1 MGNKTK
7 CVKDNTKKYKT
18 RLSPPFPA
26 NKCKGKTK
34 KGNNGKMF
42 KSKPDVNGVHK
53 WVAVVPASKTTT
65 KKTKAKKTTT
75 KKTKAK
81 KTTTKKSKKTT
92 TKKTKTKR
100 RKSKKTE
107 PVSEKKSFFGLF

>member
-18 RLSPPFPA
+18 RPSPPFPA

-53 WVAVVPASKTTT
+53 WVAVVSASSAKAKTT
-65 KKTKAKKTTT
+65 KTKAKKTKKTAT
-75 KKTKAK
+75 KKR
-81 KTTTKKSKKTT
+81 KSKKT
-92 TKKTKTKR
+92 
-100 RKSKKTE
+100 KKTE

>member
-7 CVKDNTKKYKT
+7 CVKDNTKKYKS
-18 RLSPPFPA
+18 RPSPPFPA

-53 WVAVVPASKTTT
+53 WVAVVSASASATKT
-65 KKTKAKKTTT
+65 KKTKAKKT
-75 KKTKAK
+75 
-81 KTTTKKSKKTT
+81 
-92 TKKTKTKR
+92 KR
-100 RKSKKTE
+100 RKTKKTE

>member
-53 WVAVVPASKTTT
+53 WVAVVPASKATT

-75 KKTKAK
+75 KKT
-81 KTTTKKSKKTT
+81 KKTT

>member
-7 CVKDNTKKYKT
+7 CVKDDTKKYKT
-18 RLSPPFPA
+18 RPSPPFPA

-53 WVAVVPASKTTT
+53 WVAVVSASST
-65 KKTKAKKTTT
+65 KATKTKAKKAT
-75 KKTKAK
+75 KTKA
-81 KTTTKKSKKTT
+81 KKTT

-100 RKSKKTE
+100 RKTKKSE
-107 PVSEKKSFFGLF
+107 PASEKKLFLGMF

>member
-1 MGNKTK
+1 MANKTK

-18 RLSPPFPA
+18 RPSPPFPA

-42 KSKPDVNGVHK
+42 KSKPDANGVHK
-53 WVAVVPASKTTT
+53 WVAVVSVGATKTKAT
-65 KKTKAKKTTT
+65 KPKAKKTTT
-75 KKTKAK
+75 KKR
-81 KTTTKKSKKTT
+81 KSKKT
-92 TKKTKTKR
+92 
-100 RKSKKTE
+100 KKTE

>member
-1 MGNKTK
+1 MANKTK

-18 RLSPPFPA
+18 RPSPPFPA

-53 WVAVVPASKTTT
+53 WVAVVSASSSSTKT
-65 KKTKAKKTTT
+65 KKTK
-75 KKTKAK
+75 
-81 KTTTKKSKKTT
+81 

-100 RKSKKTE
+100 RKSKKSKKEE
-107 PVSEKKSFFGLF
+107 PVSEKKSLFSFF

>member
-7 CVKDNTKKYKT
+7 CVKDDTKKYKT
-18 RLSPPFPA
+18 RSSPPFPA

-53 WVAVVPASKTTT
+53 WVAVVSASNTKSTKTKANKTTT
-65 KKTKAKKTTT
+65 KKTKKTTT
-75 KKTKAK
+75 
-81 KTTTKKSKKTT
+81 KKTT

-100 RKSKKTE
+100 RKTKKTE
-107 PVSEKKSFFGLF
+107 PASEKKLFLGMF

>member
-1 MGNKTK
+1 MANKTK

-18 RLSPPFPA
+18 RPSPPFPA

-53 WVAVVPASKTTT
+53 WVAVVSASASATKT
-65 KKTKAKKTTT
+65 KKTKT
-75 KKTKAK
+75 KK
-81 KTTTKKSKKTT
+81 

-100 RKSKKTE
+100 RKSKKAE
-107 PVSEKKSFFGLF
+107 PVSEKKSLFSFF

>member
-7 CVKDNTKKYKT
+7 CVKDNTKKYAT
-18 RLSPPFPA
+18 RPSPPFPA

-42 KSKPDVNGVHK
+42 KSKPSGNGIYK
-53 WVAVVPASKTTT
+53 WIAVVSASSTKTKT
-65 KKTKAKKTTT
+65 KKTK
-75 KKTKAK
+75 
-81 KTTTKKSKKTT
+81 

-100 RKSKKTE
+100 RKSKKAE
-107 PVSEKKSFFGLF
+107 PVSEKKTLFSFF

>member
-1 MGNKTK
+1 MANKTK

-18 RLSPPFPA
+18 RPSPPFPA

-53 WVAVVPASKTTT
+53 WVAVVSASASATKT
-65 KKTKAKKTTT
+65 KKTKAKK
-75 KKTKAK
+75 
-81 KTTTKKSKKTT
+81 

-107 PVSEKKSFFGLF
+107 PVSEKKSLFSFF

>member
-7 CVKDNTKKYKT
+7 CVKDETKKYKT
-18 RLSPPFPA
+18 RPSPPFPA

-53 WVAVVPASKTTT
+53 WVAVVSASASKT
-65 KKTKAKKTTT
+65 KKTK
-75 KKTKAK
+75 
-81 KTTTKKSKKTT
+81 S
-92 TKKTKTKR
+92 KKTKTKR

-107 PVSEKKSFFGLF
+107 PASEKKSFFGLF

>member
-1 MGNKTK
+1 MANKTK

-18 RLSPPFPA
+18 RPSPPFPA

-53 WVAVVPASKTTT
+53 WVAVVSASKATATKTTA
-65 KKTKAKKTTT
+65 KKTTAKKTTAKKTTT
-75 KKTKAK
+75 KKTTAK
-81 KTTTKKSKKTT
+81 KTTTKK
-92 TKKTKTKR
+92 

-107 PVSEKKSFFGLF
+107 PASEKKSFFGLF

>member
-7 CVKDNTKKYKT
+7 CVKDNTQKYKT
-18 RLSPPFPA
+18 RPSPPFPA

-53 WVAVVPASKTTT
+53 WVAVVSASKANATKTTA
-65 KKTKAKKTTT
+65 KKTKKTTT
-75 KKTKAK
+75 KKR
-81 KTTTKKSKKTT
+81 KSKNT
-92 TKKTKTKR
+92 
-100 RKSKKTE
+100 KKTE

>member
-1 MGNKTK
+1 MANKTK

-18 RLSPPFPA
+18 RPSPPFPA

-53 WVAVVPASKTTT
+53 WVAVVSASKTNTTKTKT
-65 KKTKAKKTTT
+65 KKTK
-75 KKTKAK
+75 
-81 KTTTKKSKKTT
+81 

-100 RKSKKTE
+100 RNTKKTE

>member
-7 CVKDNTKKYKT
+7 CVKDNTQKYKT
-18 RLSPPFPA
+18 RPSPPFPA

-42 KSKPDVNGVHK
+42 KSKPTANGVHK
-53 WVAVVPASKTTT
+53 WVAVVSASKAKAT
-65 KKTKAKKTTT
+65 KSKAKKTKST
-75 KKTKAK
+75 KT
-81 KTTTKKSKKTT
+81 KKTT

-100 RKSKKTE
+100 RKSKKTKKTE

>member
-1 MGNKTK
+1 MANKTK

-18 RLSPPFPA
+18 RPSPPFPA

-53 WVAVVPASKTTT
+53 WVAVVSASASATKT
-65 KKTKAKKTTT
+65 KKTKT
-75 KKTKAK
+75 KK
-81 KTTTKKSKKTT
+81 

-107 PVSEKKSFFGLF
+107 PVSEKKSIFSFF

>member
-1 MGNKTK
+1 MANKTK

-18 RLSPPFPA
+18 RPSPPFPA

-42 KSKPDVNGVHK
+42 KSKPDANGVHK
-53 WVAVVPASKTTT
+53 WVAVVSAGATKTKATKPKANKTTT
-65 KKTKAKKTTT
+65 KKR
-75 KKTKAK
+75 
-81 KTTTKKSKKTT
+81 KSKKT
-92 TKKTKTKR
+92 
-100 RKSKKTE
+100 KKTE

>member
-7 CVKDNTKKYKT
+7 CVKDDTKKYKT
-18 RLSPPFPA
+18 RPSPPFPA

-53 WVAVVPASKTTT
+53 WVAVVSASKAKAT
-65 KKTKAKKTTT
+65 KTKAKKTTT
-75 KKTKAK
+75 KKTK
-81 KTTTKKSKKTT
+81 KTT
-92 TKKTKTKR
+92 TKKTKR
-100 RKSKKTE
+100 RKTKKSE
-107 PVSEKKSFFGLF
+107 PASEKKLFLGMF

>member
-1 MGNKTK
+1 MANKTK

-18 RLSPPFPA
+18 RPSPPFPA

-53 WVAVVPASKTTT
+53 WVAVVSASASATKT
-65 KKTKAKKTTT
+65 KKTKT
-75 KKTKAK
+75 KK
-81 KTTTKKSKKTT
+81 

-107 PVSEKKSFFGLF
+107 PVSEKKSLFSFF

>member
-1 MGNKTK
+1 MANKTK

-18 RLSPPFPA
+18 RPSPPFPA

-53 WVAVVPASKTTT
+53 WVAVVSASASA
-65 KKTKAKKTTT
+65 TKAKKT
-75 KKTKAK
+75 KA
-81 KTTTKKSKKTT
+81 
-92 TKKTKTKR
+92 KKTKTKR

-107 PVSEKKSFFGLF
+107 PVSEKKSLFSFF

>member
-18 RLSPPFPA
+18 RPSPPFPA

-53 WVAVVPASKTTT
+53 WVAVVSASKATAT
-65 KKTKAKKTTT
+65 KTKAKKTTST
-75 KKTKAK
+75 
-81 KTTTKKSKKTT
+81 KTTSTKTKKTT

-100 RKSKKTE
+100 RKTKKTE

>member
-7 CVKDNTKKYKT
+7 CVKDNTKKYKS
-18 RLSPPFPA
+18 RPSPPFPA

-42 KSKPDVNGVHK
+42 KSKPDANGVHK

-75 KKTKAK
+75 KKT
-81 KTTTKKSKKTT
+81 T

-100 RKSKKTE
+100 RKTKKTE

>member
-7 CVKDNTKKYKT
+7 CVKDNTQKYKT
-18 RLSPPFPA
+18 RPSPPFPA

-53 WVAVVPASKTTT
+53 WVAVVSASKATAT
-65 KKTKAKKTTT
+65 KTKAKKTTT
-75 KKTKAK
+75 KKT
-81 KTTTKKSKKTT
+81 T
-92 TKKTKTKR
+92 TKR
-100 RKSKKTE
+100 RKSKKTKKAE
-107 PVSEKKSFFGLF
+107 PVSEKKLFLGMF

>member
-1 MGNKTK
+1 MANKTK

-18 RLSPPFPA
+18 RPSPPFPA

-42 KSKPDVNGVHK
+42 KSKPDANGVHK
-53 WVAVVPASKTTT
+53 WVAVVSAGAT
-65 KKTKAKKTTT
+65 KTKATKQAKKTTT
-75 KKTKAK
+75 KKR
-81 KTTTKKSKKTT
+81 KSKKT
-92 TKKTKTKR
+92 
-100 RKSKKTE
+100 KKTE

>member
-1 MGNKTK
+1 MANKTK

-18 RLSPPFPA
+18 RPSPPFPA

-53 WVAVVPASKTTT
+53 WVAVVSASSSSTKTKT
-65 KKTKAKKTTT
+65 KK
-75 KKTKAK
+75 
-81 KTTTKKSKKTT
+81 

-100 RKSKKTE
+100 RKSKKSKKAE

>member
-1 MGNKTK
+1 MANKTK

-18 RLSPPFPA
+18 RPSPPFPA

-53 WVAVVPASKTTT
+53 WVAVVSVSASATKT
-65 KKTKAKKTTT
+65 KKTKT
-75 KKTKAK
+75 KK
-81 KTTTKKSKKTT
+81 

-107 PVSEKKSFFGLF
+107 PVSEKKSLFSFF

>member
-1 MGNKTK
+1 MANKTK

-18 RLSPPFPA
+18 RPSPPFPA

-53 WVAVVPASKTTT
+53 WVAVVSASASATKT
-65 KKTKAKKTTT
+65 KKTK
-75 KKTKAK
+75 
-81 KTTTKKSKKTT
+81 

-100 RKSKKTE
+100 RKSKKAE
-107 PVSEKKSFFGLF
+107 PVSEKKSLFSFF

>member
-1 MGNKTK
+1 MANKTK
-7 CVKDNTKKYKT
+7 CVKDNTKKYKS
-18 RLSPPFPA
+18 RPSPPFPA

-53 WVAVVPASKTTT
+53 WVAVVSASASATKT
-65 KKTKAKKTTT
+65 KKTKT
-75 KKTKAK
+75 KKTK
-81 KTTTKKSKKTT
+81 

-100 RKSKKTE
+100 RKSKKTKKTE

>member
-53 WVAVVPASKTTT
+53 WVAVVPASKVTT

-75 KKTKAK
+75 KKTK
-81 KTTTKKSKKTT
+81 KTTS
-92 TKKTKTKR
+92 KKTKTKR

>member
-7 CVKDNTKKYKT
+7 CVKDETKKYKT
-18 RLSPPFPA
+18 RPSPPFPA

-42 KSKPDVNGVHK
+42 KSKPDSNGVHK
-53 WVAVVPASKTTT
+53 WVAVVPASKATAT
-65 KKTKAKKTTT
+65 KSKATKTKAKKTKSTKT
-75 KKTKAK
+75 KKT
-81 KTTTKKSKKTT
+81 TS
-92 TKKTKTKR
+92 KKTKTKR

-107 PVSEKKSFFGLF
+107 PASEKKSFFGLF